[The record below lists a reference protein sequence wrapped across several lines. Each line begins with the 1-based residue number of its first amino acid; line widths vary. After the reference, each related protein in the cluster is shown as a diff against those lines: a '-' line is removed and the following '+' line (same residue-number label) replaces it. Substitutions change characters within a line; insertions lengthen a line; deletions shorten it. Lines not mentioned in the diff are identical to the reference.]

1 MADAEQIRA
10 GASDGRMANIAR
22 RIVAGALAASTLTL
36 SSCADRTERFEAR
49 QEAQIARIERQLD
62 RLDAEEQWR
71 QEKRDRE

>member
-10 GASDGRMANIAR
+10 SASGGLMENIAP
-22 RIVAGALAASTLTL
+22 RIVAGALAASTIAL

-49 QEAQIARIERQLD
+49 QEAQIARIERQQD